1 MRPAQPL
8 AKTGNDVER
17 LLLAAGQGE
26 RPDAESVHKAA
37 RALGLVPRAALV
49 AAALGVALRGSKWT
63 SLAAWGSVSVV
74 GVAALVVTAHAA
86 GWIAAAPAPDRG
98 ALPAAPASIATTP
111 APVAAD
117 NATASIVRDEPPALT
132 PARDA
137 RGARGAARRGVPVA
151 AIDRLRDEAHVL
163 DGARALLADGD
174 ASGALARLGD
184 YDRRFAGGSLR
195 EEALLLRIESLAR
208 VGDRV
213 AAAGLARRF
222 VTAYPA
228 SVHAGRV
235 EALLRELTA
244 PRAP

>member
-26 RPDAESVHKAA
+26 RPDAESVHEAA

-49 AAALGVALRGSKWT
+49 AATLGVGLRGSKWT

-98 ALPAAPASIATTP
+98 ALPAAPASIATAA

-117 NATASIVRDEPPALT
+117 SAPASVAPDVQPALT
-132 PARDA
+132 PERDA
-137 RGARGAARRGVPVA
+137 RGASRRGVPVT

-174 ASGALARLGD
+174 ASGALARLGE

-222 VTAYPA
+222 LTAYPA